1 MLWEHSETT
10 MHNTIIVRYG
20 EIALKGANRNDFEK
34 QLVKNIKTCLKMNNI
49 AFGEIKRLRGRI
61 IVYSN
66 DNCECLAYVFGIVSI
81 SPAVEMEADI
91 EKIKQ
96 EALKHYSE
104 GSFKVAAHRL
114 EKLLGTSI
122 EMNTEIGAFIAEK
135 TNAKVDLK
143 NPDVEIGI
151 ELFNG
156 KAYVFNKTLK
166 GPGGLPI
173 GVSGKVAVLVEDK
186 NAVRAALLMMKRGCE
201 VVFVKKADV
210 DLKEIEK
217 YAYGFRMQVLDKMP
231 KDAEAVVVSDTLET
245 LKKREYSIPVLRP
258 LIGE

>member
-1 MLWEHSETT
+1 

-20 EIALKGANRNDFEK
+20 EIALKGANRAEFEK
-34 QLVKNIKTCLKMNNI
+34 QLVKNIKACLKVNHVS
-49 AFGEIKRLRGRI
+49 FGGIKRVRGRVL
-61 IVYSN
+61 VYSN
-66 DNCECLAYVFGIVSI
+66 DDCGCLAHVFGIVSF
-81 SPAVEMEADI
+81 SPALETEAEM

-96 EALKHYSE
+96 EAVKIYSK

-122 EMNTEIGAFIAEK
+122 EMNTEIGAFIAENR
-135 TNAKVDLK
+135 NAKVDLK

-156 KAYVFNKTLK
+156 KAYVFNKTIK
-166 GPGGLPI
+166 GPGGLPV
-173 GVSGKVAVLVEDK
+173 GVTGKVAVIVEDK
-186 NAVRAALLMMKRGCE
+186 NAVKAALLMMKRGCT
-201 VVFVKKADV
+201 VVLVKKADI

-217 YAYGFRMQVLDKMP
+217 YAYGFRLEIVDEIP

-245 LKKREYSIPVLRP
+245 LKKRDFKVPVLRP